1 MLFSYFWV
9 ARVAE
14 IANLSIISDSPLANL
29 GMKNE
34 ENFNRTFMCYGSK
47 CNGG

>member
-14 IANLSIISDSPLANL
+14 IGNLSIIPDSLNLANL

-34 ENFNRTFMCYGSK
+34 ENVNRTFMCYGSK
-47 CNGG
+47 CNG